1 MTRARGPRYSALALV
16 FLGMAC
22 GDVATAPNVAES
34 AFVVSLT
41 GVSAEHAGVVLH
53 LTDAVTDIAPA
64 DPSLEVAWAHDGA
77 NAATV
82 VVVGSLAATRALLV
96 VRRRG
101 GLEPLRAVV
110 RELAGADGSVSSSS
124 PAYAIV
130 RAAGT
135 S

>member
-16 FLGMAC
+16 LLGMAC

-53 LTDAVTDIAPA
+53 LTGAVTGIAPA
-64 DPSLEVAWAHDGA
+64 DPSLEVAWAQEGP

-82 VVVGSLAATRALLV
+82 VIVGSLATTRDLLV

-101 GLEPLRAVV
+101 GLEPLRAIV
-110 RELAGADGSVSSSS
+110 RELARADGSVSSSS

-130 RAAGT
+130 REAGT